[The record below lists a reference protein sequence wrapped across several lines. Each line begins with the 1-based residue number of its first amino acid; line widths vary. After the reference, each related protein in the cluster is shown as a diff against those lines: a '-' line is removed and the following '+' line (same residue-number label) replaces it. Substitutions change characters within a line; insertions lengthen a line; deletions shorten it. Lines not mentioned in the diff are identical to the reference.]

1 MTFWRVAA
9 NISGKRIASKAFT
22 SKPDAQD
29 YADQTNKF
37 RPGSNAR
44 VVKDSEKI
52 RRMLP

>member
-1 MTFWRVAA
+1 MTFWRVTA

-22 SKPDAQD
+22 SKRDAQD
-29 YADQTNKF
+29 YADHTNMYHT
-37 RPGSNAR
+37 RANAR